1 MVLSLNDLIAM
12 LIFPGFFFLI
22 LMAFFLEWLDRK
34 VVAKVQDR
42 YGPLMAGPAGILQPI
57 ADFIK
62 LLSKEDIVPRG
73 ANKVLLTAGPILMVA
88 LPLTALL
95 FVPIDGQSAI
105 VDFEG
110 SLIAVLFILILTT
123 QLVLLIGWAS
133 ANVFAAEGSMRSALQ
148 MLSYEIPLALTAI
161 CPALMAGSLS
171 LSEIY
176 RAQAELGWPF
186 LAYLPPLGAISF
198 LVFLTCSLAELERVP
213 FDAPEAETEI
223 VAGWMTELTGRRL
236 ALVKLG
242 RNLDFLLMASLM
254 ASLYLGD
261 PITPSLPLLA
271 PAAFILKT
279 LACAGIMSFARGLVA
294 RFRIDQALR
303 LFWTYIIPISVG
315 VLVATKLALLLA

>member
-1 MVLSLNDLIAM
+1 MELLDVIAM
-12 LIFPGFFFLI
+12 LFFPGFCFLF
-22 LMAFFLEWLDRK
+22 LASFFLEWLDRK
-34 VVAKVQDR
+34 LVAKVQDR
-42 YGPLMAGPAGILQPI
+42 YGPLLTGPAGLLQPI
-57 ADFIK
+57 ADFLK

-73 ANKVLLTAGPILMVA
+73 ASKAVLTAGPILMVA

-95 FVPIDGQSAI
+95 LVPMDGREAV

-110 SLIAVLFILILTT
+110 SLIAVLFMLILTT
-123 QLVLLIGWAS
+123 QLVFLIGWAS
-133 ANVFAAEGSMRSALQ
+133 ANVFAAEGAMRSALQ

-161 CPALMAGSLS
+161 CPALMAGSLR
-171 LSEIY
+171 LTDIY

-198 LVFLTCSLAELERVP
+198 FVFLTCSLAELERVP

-261 PITPSLPLLA
+261 PVTPHVPLLA
-271 PAAFILKT
+271 PIAFVLKV
-279 LACAGIMSFARGLVA
+279 LFCAGLMSFARGLVA

-303 LFWTYIIPISVG
+303 FFWTYMIPLSIG
-315 VLVATKLALLLA
+315 VLAATKLVLLLLT